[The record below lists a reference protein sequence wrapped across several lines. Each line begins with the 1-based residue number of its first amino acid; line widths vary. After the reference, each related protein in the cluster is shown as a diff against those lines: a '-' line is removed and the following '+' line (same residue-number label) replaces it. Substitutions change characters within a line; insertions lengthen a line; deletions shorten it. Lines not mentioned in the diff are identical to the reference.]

1 MDALAALLPSGME
14 PWVALL
20 LIVASCFTSAIT
32 AAFGIGGGIA
42 MLALMGLFV
51 PVASLIP
58 VHGAV
63 QLGSNTGRAWHQRA
77 FVRMDIAKPFI
88 AGSVVGAIFGVF
100 LVVQLPD
107 ALLKLV
113 LGGFI
118 IALTWA
124 KIPGIDRLGK
134 AGLAVAS
141 VALALL
147 SMLVG
152 ATGPLVAVLF
162 ARFLENDRKAL
173 IATSAVAMTTQHLLK
188 IVVFGLAGFAF
199 WEWVPLVAAM
209 ILSGFIGTVY
219 GTSAARTHA
228 GRDVPQMVPDRDNRA
243 GARPFAARRDG
254 ALTPDVERRQ
264 ADRADDQPPP
274 GEQRKTVSRDVVE
287 QIANDDHR
295 HDKGSDEADADDRQ
309 VGCRQDIAVLVEVVG
324 ECAGHGRHGEEE
336 GELRRRA
343 LVGAHQQRA
352 DDCRARARSARN
364 ERQALEQPDLQA
376 ERQRELHHVA
386 DTSA

>member
-1 MDALAALLPSGME
+1 ME
-14 PWVALL
+14 PWVAAL

-88 AGSVVGAIFGVF
+88 AGSVVGAVFGVF

-107 ALLKLV
+107 ALLKLI

-118 IALTWA
+118 LVLTWA
-124 KIPGIDRLGK
+124 RIPGIDRLNK

-141 VALALL
+141 VVLALL

-152 ATGPLVAVLF
+152 ATGPLVAVLL
-162 ARFLENDRKAL
+162 ARFFQNDRKAL
-173 IATSAVAMTTQHLLK
+173 IATSAVALTTQHLLK

-209 ILSGFIGTVY
+209 ILSGYVGTIY
-219 GTSAARTHA
+219 GT
-228 GRDVPQMVPDRDNRA
+228 
-243 GARPFAARRDG
+243 
-254 ALTPDVERRQ
+254 ALLERMPE
-264 ADRADDQPPP
+264 ATF
-274 GEQRKTVSRDVVE
+274 RKWFRIGIS
-287 QIANDDHR
+287 
-295 HDKGSDEADADDRQ
+295 
-309 VGCRQDIAVLVEVVG
+309 VL
-324 ECAGHGRHGEEE
+324 ALDL
-336 GELRRRA
+336 LRRGLTA
-343 LVGAHQQRA
+343 L
-352 DDCRARARSARN
+352 
-364 ERQALEQPDLQA
+364 
-376 ERQRELHHVA
+376 
-386 DTSA
+386 

>member
-1 MDALAALLPSGME
+1 MDVLAALLPAGME
-14 PWVALL
+14 PWVAALL
-20 LIVASCFTSAIT
+20 VVASCFTSAIT

-77 FVRMDIAKPFI
+77 FVRMDIARPFI
-88 AGSVVGAIFGVF
+88 AGSVVGAIAGVF

-118 IALTWA
+118 LLLTWA
-124 KIPGIDRLGK
+124 KIPGMDRLSK

-162 ARFLENDRKAL
+162 ARFLQKDRKAL

-188 IVVFGLAGFAF
+188 IVVFGIAGFAF

-209 ILSGFIGTVY
+209 IVSGFVGTLY
-219 GTSAARTHA
+219 GTSLLERMPEATFRKWFRIGITVLAL
-228 GRDVPQMVPDRDNRA
+228 DLV
-243 GARPFAARRDG
+243 RRG
-254 ALTPDVERRQ
+254 VMA
-264 ADRADDQPPP
+264 
-274 GEQRKTVSRDVVE
+274 
-287 QIANDDHR
+287 
-295 HDKGSDEADADDRQ
+295 
-309 VGCRQDIAVLVEVVG
+309 VG
-324 ECAGHGRHGEEE
+324 
-336 GELRRRA
+336 
-343 LVGAHQQRA
+343 
-352 DDCRARARSARN
+352 
-364 ERQALEQPDLQA
+364 
-376 ERQRELHHVA
+376 
-386 DTSA
+386 